1 MLWRKS
7 WLETRTRF
15 LIGLFLLLL
24 LAAGNVFEYPRVAPL
39 LPATRSLDTGTASGT
54 LGSLIRKAVELQR
67 DYRGFIWWQWVR
79 QNLTQTW
86 TLFAVLLGTGG
97 LLSQAT
103 GGAAS
108 YTLSMPVSR
117 ARVLGVRAATAVAEL
132 LALALIPSLMLP
144 LLSPAIGQ
152 SYGFAD
158 AVVHGTC
165 VFAAGLIFFSL
176 AFLLSSVFSDIWRP
190 ALLACVVAVAIALGE
205 QIVSDG
211 SRYGI
216 FGAMTAEVYFRTG
229 GLPWPGLLVSAA
241 ASAAMLYG
249 AAINIAE
256 QDF

>member
-24 LAAGNVFEYPRVAPL
+24 LAAGNVLEYPRVSAL
-39 LPATRSLDTGTASGT
+39 IPAARSLDTGRGA
-54 LGSLIRKAVELQR
+54 LGGLIRKAVELQR
-67 DYRGFIWWQWVR
+67 DYRGFIWWQWFR
-79 QNLTQTW
+79 QNLTQMW

-97 LLSQAT
+97 LLSQT
-103 GGAAS
+103 SGGAAS
-108 YTLSMPVSR
+108 FTLSMPVSR
-117 ARVLGVRAATAVAEL
+117 TRVIGVRAATAVAEL
-132 LALALIPSLMLP
+132 LALALVPSLLLP
-144 LLSPAIGQ
+144 LLSPAVGQ
-152 SYGFAD
+152 SYAVAD
-158 AVVHGTC
+158 ALVHGAC

-176 AFLLSSVFSDIWRP
+176 AFLLSSVFDDIWRP
-190 ALLACVVAVAIALGE
+190 ALMACVVAVVLAIGE
-205 QIVSDG
+205 QIVADG

-229 GLPWPGLLVSAA
+229 GLPWPGLFVSAA

-256 QDF
+256 TDF

>member
-24 LAAGNVFEYPRVAPL
+24 LAAGNVFEYPSVSAL
-39 LPATRSLDTGTASGT
+39 IPAARSLDTGGGA
-54 LGSLIRKAVELQR
+54 LGGLIRKAVELQR
-67 DYRGFIWWQWVR
+67 DYRGFIWWQWFR
-79 QNLTQTW
+79 QNLTQMW

-97 LLSQAT
+97 LLSQT
-103 GGAAS
+103 SGGAAS
-108 YTLSMPVSR
+108 FTLSMPVSR
-117 ARVLGVRAATAVAEL
+117 ARVIGVRAATAVAEL
-132 LALALIPSLMLP
+132 LALALVPSLLLP
-144 LLSPAIGQ
+144 LLSPAVGQ
-152 SYGFAD
+152 SYAVAD
-158 AVVHGTC
+158 ALVHGAC

-176 AFLLSSVFSDIWRP
+176 AFLLSSVFNDIWRP
-190 ALLACVVAVAIALGE
+190 ALMACVVAVVLAFGEAIVA
-205 QIVSDG
+205 DG

-229 GLPWPGLLVSAA
+229 GLPWPGLFVSVV

-249 AAINIAE
+249 AAVNIAE